1 MFSSEQTFTINGDKY
16 ETLSKVIDFALKISG
31 HSDVEGY
38 YIDKQGLV
46 WCSYGGSPYP
56 FKATTPI
63 MVEQAKQYI
72 EGLTHEE
79 TERLAGEEPDNDG
92 SVYLGWE
99 VFYPLWYGDNGL
111 ENYSSGAFLAIRPCW
126 IVYGK

>member
-16 ETLSKVIDFALKISG
+16 EILAKVIEFALKISG
-31 HSDVEGY
+31 HIDVGGY
-38 YIDKQGLV
+38 YVDKKGLV
-46 WCSYGGSPYP
+46 WCSYGGSSYP
-56 FKATTPI
+56 FKATIPI

-72 EGLTHEE
+72 EGLTYEE